1 MNKNDLASQVAAETS
16 ATRATAERMIGA
28 VFAAIGDALARDEP
42 VAIAG
47 FGTFFTRTRALRRG
61 RNPQT
66 GERLDTPPRRCR
78 YSRPRRSCEIPSAAV
93 DETRHRGVRARRSA
107 RGTVP
112 VATVPAAATPR
123 LRQARQLAPRWT
135 SPSHPR
141 FPSSIPCRL
150 GSLRIVWGRHDHR
163 WTKEVAIA
171 AMQYFIQST
180 GSRAT
185 RPLQLRPPCANIP
198 PDYARL
204 RSGLSPG
211 AFRSLTAPHR
221 LDGRI
226 VGIGTR
232 ASRRWSIQG
241 KVRRLRLPI
250 PEQGRQVASVLQR
263 GIGARCA

>member
-78 YSRPRRSCEIPSAAV
+78 YSRPRRSCEIPSAAA

-150 GSLRIVWGRHDHR
+150 GSLRIVWGRENHR
-163 WTKEVAIA
+163 TPAT
-171 AMQYFIQST
+171 QPHPR
-180 GSRAT
+180 RAV
-185 RPLQLRPPCANIP
+185 LRPDTMNTTHDKNAASGFEAEIGGLA
-198 PDYARL
+198 ARTIN
-204 RSGLSPG
+204 S
-211 AFRSLTAPHR
+211 FNR
-221 LDGRI
+221 L
-226 VGIGTR
+226 
-232 ASRRWSIQG
+232 ASKCRDAGCS
-241 KVRRLRLPI
+241 
-250 PEQGRQVASVLQR
+250 ECDDA
-263 GIGARCA
+263 